1 MRRAYVMHAK
11 LALQEMLAY
20 RAAFFMGLVGNLFF
34 VLSMFYLWHVLLRNE
49 RFAAALGWSW
59 SQMKAYLLIG
69 FVTGTLVSTFSDWT
83 MANRIRSG
91 DVALDLARPIDYQK
105 ARFEGTWNLSWFVNR
120 GELDFMLLRPVSP
133 VAQVM
138 SSAIGMNGLGN
149 LLLGGTL
156 IGLSLM
162 HVHVHWTAARIV
174 MAVVLLLSAIAIKI
188 GLNLAT
194 NASAFWLQNPF
205 SAFAFSM
212 HQLGDLARYPIT
224 IYALAAQALI
234 TAAIPFAFISFFP
247 AGAVFSKGDWQ
258 VGGVDLPLRWL
269 GLATPLVAA
278 YCLGLG
284 VLVFRRGLRRYES
297 AGN

>member
-1 MRRAYVMHAK
+1 VRLVARAGRAVALYAHC
-11 LALQEMLAY
+11 LAVQIKAVLEYQADFWILMMASVL
-20 RAAFFMGLVGNLFF
+20 MNLVGFAF
-34 VLSMFYLWHVLLRNE
+34 LWTIFTKIPSVN
-49 RFAAALGWSW
+49 GWSFW
-59 SQMKAYLLIG
+59 EVVVIYSLV
-69 FVTGTLVSTFSDWT
+69 FVAEGVGSLF
-83 MANRIRSG
+83 
-91 DVALDLARPIDYQK
+91 
-105 ARFEGTWNLSWFVNR
+105 FEGTWNLAWLVNR

-156 IGLSLM
+156 IGLSLT
-162 HVHVHWTAARIV
+162 HLHVHWTAARIV

-224 IYALAAQALI
+224 IYALAVQALI